1 MFEFD
6 INKHD
11 FNHVHFIGIGGVSMS
26 GLAEI
31 MIKND
36 YTVSGSDIRE
46 SKITN
51 KLKNLGVEV
60 FIGHNE
66 SNISGADLVVYT
78 SALSDDNCE
87 LVSAKK
93 HDILYVDRAT
103 FLGQLMRKYKKSIA
117 VSGTH
122 GKTTTTG
129 MIATILEKSLSDP
142 TVLIGGDLDIIG
154 GNVKI
159 GNGNY
164 FLTEACEYKSN
175 FLKFFPDIG
184 VVLNVDADHL
194 DYFRDIDHIVETF
207 NDFAKLVPND
217 GFLIVNSDDPNMSS
231 FTKENYPNLVTF
243 SISDSQTDYFADNIG
258 FDKLGFP
265 NFTLNV
271 GGQSYDVSLRVV
283 GKHNVSNA
291 LAAIA
296 ACHKS
301 GISLEDAIQ
310 GIKFFT
316 GTHRRFET
324 KGLIKNIKV
333 IDDYAHHPTEIKAT
347 LSAAKTVPHDKLWC
361 VFQPHTYTRTKAL
374 LDDFSDSFFDANK
387 VIITDIYAAREKD
400 EHIVHS
406 TDLKNKLMD
415 KGIDAIYIRDFEDIV
430 NYLNENLKSNDMLI
444 TMGAGNVY
452 EIGEMLLE
460 KK

>member
-51 KLKNLGVEV
+51 KLKNLGVEI

-271 GGQSYDVSLRVV
+271 GDQSYDVSLRVV
-283 GKHNVSNA
+283 GKHNISNA

-310 GIKFFT
+310 DIKFFT

-415 KGIDAIYIRDFEDIV
+415 KGIDAIYIRNFEDIV

>member
-51 KLKNLGVEV
+51 KLKNLGVEI

-66 SNISGADLVVYT
+66 SNISEADLVVYT

-87 LVSAKK
+87 LVSAKN

-217 GFLIVNSDDPNMSS
+217 GFLIVNSDDSNMSS

-258 FDKLGFP
+258 FDQLGFP

-271 GGQSYDVSLRVV
+271 GSQSHDVSLRVV
-283 GKHNVSNA
+283 GKHNISNA

-324 KGLIKNIKV
+324 KGLIRNIKV

-347 LSAAKTVPHDKLWC
+347 LSAAKTVPHNKLWC

-374 LDDFSDSFFDANK
+374 LDDFSNSFSDANK
-387 VIITDIYAAREKD
+387 IIITDIYAAREKD